1 MFTDR
6 QNGILK
12 LLLSLKSGEYVK
24 GQELAQNLG
33 VSTKTIQQEIKYLK
47 YGLSQYGVTIEAMT
61 NKGYRLRIDGSEQY
75 EELQKMLEQQD
86 RLAEEDKKSYVSGIV
101 GQLLTHG
108 DYIRVQDLAD
118 RMFVSESKLSKSL
131 KHVRKLLEE
140 YDLLLEHKPYRGI
153 RISGMEE
160 NIRRLIALEGIPVYG
175 VCEASGQRIQLTNT
189 LADIIIQTLTDERY
203 LMSDVVLENLVLHTY
218 IAIERVRDNH
228 FVSLSA
234 ETNRMVGAH
243 AVKMAK
249 KIAQEISEKIGENL
263 PYAEVEY
270 LALYL
275 QAEKYND
282 STQAI
287 TDDAEKTV
295 YSMLEYI
302 REKMG
307 IDLSN
312 DVDLRISLALHINP
326 MLVRAQNNFQFK
338 NQLLDE
344 IVASYP
350 LSYDI
355 ALTGAS
361 YLWENYGIR
370 LNSDEVSYLAVY
382 FTLSLH
388 NQVEL
393 QDRKKVLIISSQ
405 RRGNSLMM
413 KHMFLKKFSDRIEKL
428 DFVNISE
435 IKTVNMDAY
444 DVVFTTAIEFEN
456 IPKGITRIN
465 YFLGGQDC
473 RIIAEKLD
481 GDGKYRR
488 FEDFFVRELLLSG
501 GSYAG
506 KEELLRE
513 MTALA
518 VKKYPNLD
526 AEDLYE
532 SIMEREQ
539 CGLTCFGKGI
549 AVPHPNKLVENEES
563 FAVIAMLD
571 QEIPWNAKEMVS
583 LVFLICIR
591 SDDTKNLKQLFHG
604 VSLLLSNEDIKAEIM
619 KHRDYDD
626 LYQYVKSLEYNE

>member
-6 QNGILK
+6 QNSILK
-12 LLLSLKSGEYVK
+12 SLLQRPDEYVK
-24 GQELAQNLG
+24 GQELAHSMG
-33 VSTKTIQQEIKYLK
+33 VSTKTVQQDIKYLK
-47 YGLSQYGVTIEAMT
+47 YGLSQYGATIEAVT
-61 NKGYRLRIDGSEQY
+61 NKGYRLRVADAEQY
-75 EELQKMLEQQD
+75 DGLLRMLEQQD
-86 RLAEEDKKSYVSGIV
+86 KPEEEDKIYAREIV
-101 GQLLTHG
+101 GRLLTHDG
-108 DYIRVQDLAD
+108 YIRIQELAEQ
-118 RMFVSESKLSKSL
+118 MYVSESKLSKSL
-131 KHVRKLLEE
+131 KDVRKLLEE
-140 YDLLLEHKPYRGI
+140 FDLHIEHKPYRGI

-160 NIRRLIALEGIPVYG
+160 DIRRLIVLEGIPVYG
-175 VCEASGQRIQLTNT
+175 VFEASEERIQLTNT

-234 ETNRMVGAH
+234 GTNRMVGVH

-249 KIAQEISEKIGENL
+249 KIAGEIHEKIGEEL
-263 PYAEVEY
+263 PDGEVEY

-295 YSMLEYI
+295 SGMLEYI
-302 REKMG
+302 HRKMG
-307 IDLSN
+307 IDFSN

-428 DFVNISE
+428 DFINISE
-435 IKTVNMDAY
+435 IKTVNLDAY
-444 DVVFTTAIEFEN
+444 DVVFTTAVEFEN
-456 IPKGITRIN
+456 LPSHITRIN

-473 RIIAEKLD
+473 RVIAEKLD
-481 GDGKYRR
+481 GDGTHRR
-488 FEDFFVRELLLSG
+488 FEDFFVRELLLCG
-501 GSYAG
+501 GCYAS

-539 CGLTCFGKGI
+539 SGLTCFGKGI

-563 FAVIAMLD
+563 FAVIAMPD
-571 QEIPWNAKEMVS
+571 QEIEWNAREKVS
-583 LVFLICIR
+583 LIFLICIR

-604 VSLLLSNEDIKAEIM
+604 VSLLLSNEDIKAEIV
-619 KHRDYDD
+619 KYRDYDD